1 MYAGLSVIGG
11 SALNYP
17 QAEPNNVPL
26 WAFGLS
32 LVLLGIT
39 LLALSQH
46 MDRRQDKKSSF
57 LEESLHNNPV
67 SVDQDGALLPTGA
80 AAADLEI
87 PETRSKVSNS
97 HMAMGICLAA
107 GLCGSMW

>member
-46 MDRRQDKKSSF
+46 MDRRQDKQSSF
-57 LEESLHNNPV
+57 LEESIHNNPV

-87 PETRSKVSNS
+87 PETRNKVSNS
-97 HMAMGICLAA
+97 HMAMTICLAA